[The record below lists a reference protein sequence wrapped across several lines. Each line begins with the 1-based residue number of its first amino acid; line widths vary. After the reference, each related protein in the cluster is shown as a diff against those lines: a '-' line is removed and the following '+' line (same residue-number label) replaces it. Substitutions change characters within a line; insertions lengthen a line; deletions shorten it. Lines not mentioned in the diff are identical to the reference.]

1 MVASPAGLLL
11 NRELK
16 LLKIIEKSMALTVG
30 TLIPPEKVFITCVR
44 VLHLHL
50 VSQGVES
57 SPTFVS
63 KERTFIVYN

>member
-16 LLKIIEKSMALTVG
+16 LLKIFEKSMALTVG
-30 TLIPPEKVFITCVR
+30 TSIPPEKVFITCVR

-50 VSQGVES
+50 VSPGVES
-57 SPTFVS
+57 FPTFVS
-63 KERTFIVYN
+63 KERTL